1 MKLRWALMTTKSQP
15 HNNGRDEVYQLIE
28 SLQKEPTNE
37 QLQEKFVLIY
47 KDLVES
53 IARKYSK
60 NSAIHE
66 DLVQVGMIGL
76 LAAVRRYD
84 STFGKSFESFAIPTI
99 IGEIKRFIRDK
110 TWSVHVPRRIKE
122 LGPKIKKAVDIL
134 TAQNQKSPS
143 IKELADYLEVSE
155 EEILETMEMG
165 KSYKALSVDR
175 KIEADSDGS
184 TVAILDLV
192 GNEERGYDHVDQKML
207 LEKIFPILSEREQQ
221 ILHYTYFENKS
232 QKETGELL
240 GISQM
245 HVSRLQRRSLRKL
258 REAIQMESTEVFD

>member
-1 MKLRWALMTTKSQP
+1 MTTKSQP
-15 HNNGRDEVYQLIE
+15 DNRGRDEVYQWIDH
-28 SLQKEPTNE
+28 LQKEPTDE
-37 QLQEKFVLIY
+37 VIQEKIVFTY
-47 KDLVES
+47 KNLVES

-76 LAAVRRYD
+76 LAAIRRYD
-84 STFGKSFESFAIPTI
+84 ATFGKSFESFAIPTI

-122 LGPKIKKAVDIL
+122 LGPKINKAADEL
-134 TAQNQKSPS
+134 TTINQVSPS
-143 IKELADYLEVSE
+143 VQEIADHLEVSE

-165 KSYKALSVDR
+165 KSYKALSVDH
-175 KIEADSDGS
+175 KVEADSEGG
-184 TVAILDLV
+184 TVSILDLV
-192 GNEERGYDHVDQKML
+192 GDDETGFNNIDQKMM
-207 LEKIFPILSEREQQ
+207 LEKILPILSEREQQ
-221 ILHYTYFENKS
+221 ILQFTYFDNLS

-258 REAIQMESTEVFD
+258 REAIQTESSEVFD